1 LDVIDHESISDAQ
14 PASPSAVASRLS
26 ALVSDIVP
34 IGLISLALAFA
45 ATLYPSWRASRVNPA
60 QALRYE

>member
-1 LDVIDHESISDAQ
+1 M
-14 PASPSAVASRLS
+14 PSEPLA
-26 ALVSDIVP
+26 SDIVP
-34 IGLISLALAFA
+34 IVVISLLLAFA